1 MDTRALCPNA
11 RPIWPIPGGV
21 SHEFR
26 LQQLSLQ
33 MRIPQLITTE
43 LRVHLKGTGL
53 FGRYPA
59 RCIVRLKGS
68 VRISC
73 VRTSTS
79 EARKRGGCGFRPSAA
94 PLCVWIAEA
103 DRNGS
108 DFQMAL
114 PGNSFFAT
122 QVITEPGSVTMI
134 SNSSPL
140 VSMAKK
146 ACDVIPKGAIWT
158 V

>member
-1 MDTRALCPNA
+1 
-11 RPIWPIPGGV
+11 
-21 SHEFR
+21 
-26 LQQLSLQ
+26 

-43 LRVHLKGTGL
+43 LRCILRAPDFSDSVLDGASPGL
-53 FGRYPA
+53 RAVCGYPA
-59 RCIVRLKGS
+59 YELPRPRE
-68 VRISC
+68 
-73 VRTSTS
+73 T
-79 EARKRGGCGFRPSAA
+79 RKRGGCGFRPSAA
-94 PLCVWIAEA
+94 PLCAWIAEA
-103 DRNGS
+103 ERNGS

-114 PGNSFFAT
+114 PGYSFFAT